1 MVKPTMS
8 LRSQHVKN
16 LAKKIKK
23 MRAIEKA
30 INCNKE
36 ADLLVIINKTQHLF
50 YKIAKHLVFYIKK

>member
-16 LAKKIKK
+16 LAKRKKK

-36 ADLLVIINKTQHLF
+36 ADLLVIINKNPT
-50 YKIAKHLVFYIKK
+50 LVFIK

>member
-36 ADLLVIINKTQHLF
+36 ADLLVIINKNPTLF
-50 YKIAKHLVFYIKK
+50 FIK